1 MYGAK
6 AATAILRTRED
17 VGRYISEASTK
28 SARDDLGIRRWQ
40 VAGRA
45 TLLVVLGY
53 SVLQYYFL
61 TVFVEILSLPDTT
74 VFTVPVRL
82 AAG

>member
-1 MYGAK
+1 
-6 AATAILRTRED
+6 
-17 VGRYISEASTK
+17 
-28 SARDDLGIRRWQ
+28 
-40 VAGRA
+40 
-45 TLLVVLGY
+45 VVLGY

>member
-1 MYGAK
+1 MERK
-6 AATAILRTRED
+6 QPPPILRTRED
-17 VGRYISEASTK
+17 VRRYISEASTK
-28 SARDDLGIRRWQ
+28 SARDDLSIRRWQ